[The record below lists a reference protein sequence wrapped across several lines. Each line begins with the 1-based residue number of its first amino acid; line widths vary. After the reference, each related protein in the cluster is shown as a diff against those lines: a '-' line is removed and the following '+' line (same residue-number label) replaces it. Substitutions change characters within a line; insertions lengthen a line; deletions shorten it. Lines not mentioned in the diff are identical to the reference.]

1 MISSS
6 YLMLIVATLVIGMGA
21 QWYVNHKLKT
31 YSHVANSTGLT
42 GAEAAR
48 QMLSYY
54 GISNVQ
60 VFRGGPGQD
69 YFDPRS
75 NSVTLSPEAFDGR
88 TITATATACH
98 EVGHACQYAQDYT
111 PMKIRGAIVPAVNL
125 ASNAWIFLLMAGIVL
140 NIAGLTTAAIIMY
153 AVVVLFQLV
162 TLPVEFNAS
171 QRAMAYMGQIG
182 LPAQERKG
190 AFDVLRAYAFTY
202 LAAAPPSCSF
212 CGCSASARSERS
224 LLWRWKSA
232 RRQRKRKPPRRCR
245 CRRPWAWPRMPWKRW
260 WCAWWARFPR

>member
-48 QMLSYY
+48 
-54 GISNVQ
+54 
-60 VFRGGPGQD
+60 
-69 YFDPRS
+69 
-75 NSVTLSPEAFDGR
+75 
-88 TITATATACH
+88 
-98 EVGHACQYAQDYT
+98 QDYT

-190 AFDVLRAYAFTY
+190 AFDVLRACAFTY
-202 LAAAPPSCSF
+202 LAAALTSILQ
-212 CGCSASARSERS
+212 
-224 LLWRWKSA
+224 LLWLLGQ
-232 RRQRKRKPPRRCR
+232 RQE
-245 CRRPWAWPRMPWKRW
+245 
-260 WCAWWARFPR
+260 

>member
-75 NSVTLSPEAFDGR
+75 NSVTLSPR
-88 TITATATACH
+88 PST
-98 EVGHACQYAQDYT
+98 
-111 PMKIRGAIVPAVNL
+111 GA
-125 ASNAWIFLLMAGIVL
+125 
-140 NIAGLTTAAIIMY
+140 
-153 AVVVLFQLV
+153 
-162 TLPVEFNAS
+162 
-171 QRAMAYMGQIG
+171 
-182 LPAQERKG
+182 
-190 AFDVLRAYAFTY
+190 
-202 LAAAPPSCSF
+202 PS
-212 CGCSASARSERS
+212 
-224 LLWRWKSA
+224 
-232 RRQRKRKPPRRCR
+232 PPRP
-245 CRRPWAWPRMPWKRW
+245 RPAMRWAMPASTPRTTRP
-260 WCAWWARFPR
+260 

>member
-125 ASNAWIFLLMAGIVL
+125 ASNAG
-140 NIAGLTTAAIIMY
+140 
-153 AVVVLFQLV
+153 
-162 TLPVEFNAS
+162 
-171 QRAMAYMGQIG
+171 
-182 LPAQERKG
+182 
-190 AFDVLRAYAFTY
+190 
-202 LAAAPPSCSF
+202 SF
-212 CGCSASARSERS
+212 CSWPASS
-224 LLWRWKSA
+224 
-232 RRQRKRKPPRRCR
+232 
-245 CRRPWAWPRMPWKRW
+245 
-260 WCAWWARFPR
+260 